1 MFKKKL
7 GNLQGLTTLWDYH
20 QFIPILVPFLFNTG
34 FVSTWNGTTNP
45 SILFLCKKKKWHPN
59 LSNFAPFLFFL
70 NLYGSPFDI
79 ISCVYCFFPKLFHH
93 FHAQAKPNKP
103 RILKQ
108 DKYKGQNWMTIFF
121 FFLESGILRAEFW
134 MTIL

>member
-1 MFKKKL
+1 M
-7 GNLQGLTTLWDYH
+7 GLH

-45 SILFLCKKKKWHPN
+45 SILFYAKENNIYIREPI
-59 LSNFAPFLFFL
+59 LSNFAPFFK

-79 ISCVYCFFPKLFHH
+79 ISCVNCFFPKLFHH

-108 DKYKGQNWMTIFF
+108 DK
-121 FFLESGILRAEFW
+121 
-134 MTIL
+134 